1 MAVRWTWRA
10 VVLIAFVASSGPI
23 WAQAQRPD
31 DLDALS
37 RQVVQLY
44 QAGKYVEATGT
55 AKRLLSLA
63 ERKFGADHPSVAA
76 DLNNLALHYDSQ
88 GRWVGA

>member
-37 RQVVQLY
+37 RQVL
-44 QAGKYVEATGT
+44 E
-55 AKRLLSLA
+55 
-63 ERKFGADHPSVAA
+63 PVAWTS
-76 DLNNLALHYDSQ
+76 ALPQ
-88 GRWVGA
+88 QWA